1 MVDIG
6 QSSSQSGKRM
16 LSNAIIVVASVY
28 IGFLLYQSVY
38 YNFQLNNKVEKLEV
52 QIAKQEA
59 EKLGFEA
66 LITYYQTSTFQQ
78 LEARR
83 KLGMRFPGEKVV
95 TIELSQQQMNLDEEK
110 NPASEKVNS
119 ANNLELWLKFFSG
132 KLKKT

>member
-1 MVDIG
+1 
-6 QSSSQSGKRM
+6 M
-16 LSNAIIVVASVY
+16 LSNVIIVVASLY

-38 YNFQLNNKVEKLEV
+38 YNFQLNKEVEKLEA
-52 QIAKQEA
+52 QITKQET

-95 TIELSQQQMNLDEEK
+95 TVELVQKQTDSNEEK
-110 NPASEKVNS
+110 TTNS
-119 ANNLELWLKFFSG
+119 QGVRSVNNLELWLKFFSG
-132 KLKKT
+132 KLKKM